1 MRLKTF
7 FVLSFLLLNFS
18 SNAQYFMAKNDFIET
33 YKDTARPSQLILRKV
48 PEEKLLAGYYYA
60 GTQLKLFFNDDSEK
74 TILSKTIKISGESAE
89 ATEITKFW
97 QNKRP
102 TKFGLDNLDSVSIKK
117 IWISWT
123 TPYFDIDS
131 LENLHKIK
139 TDSLKIEYA
148 SRDRLFLELVP
159 LDKNDNDTLR
169 IVENAI
175 YHLEMVDGEIFRYGV
190 IQEITSDSIVISR
203 EFDPKEL
210 SENDSAQFCY
220 AHNEISKI
228 NLLRSGGV
236 GKISK
241 RAIRYTFTTK
251 EAPKGIRFAPC
262 GYRINKPNG
271 TLNFYRFLLN
281 ENGYRGI
288 NFNEGNYSW
297 DE

>member
-1 MRLKTF
+1 MSMRAF
-7 FVLSFLLLNFS
+7 FVCSFLLFHFS
-18 SNAQYFMAKNDFIET
+18 GIAQYFMTQNDFIET
-33 YKDTARPSQLILRKV
+33 YQDTARPSELILRKV

-74 TILSKTIKISGESAE
+74 TILLKTIEISGDSAE

-102 TKFGLDNLDSVSIKK
+102 TNFDLDKLDSVSIKQ

-123 TPYFDIDS
+123 TPYFELDS
-131 LENLHKIK
+131 LENLHKIM
-139 TDSLKIEYA
+139 TDSLKMEYA

-159 LDKNDNDTLR
+159 LDKNDFDTLR
-169 IVENAI
+169 IVENAW

-190 IQEITSDSIVISR
+190 IQEITSDSIIISR

-210 SENDSAQFCY
+210 SKNDSAQFCY

-271 TLNFYRFLLN
+271 TLNFYRFLLT

-288 NFNEGNYSW
+288 NFNEGNYYW